1 MQQNHDIRP
10 SKLLIMEGMLMSL
23 AFVLPFSEALVS
35 IITVLIFAFSWL
47 IISPKEKY
55 QSFRKTP
62 LPLFPAGIFILYLL
76 WALGAH
82 HPANAIDEIRRNAFW
97 LLIPIA
103 VAYLPLSR
111 KQIDRILYALALGV
125 IISSLV
131 ALVRWQFSES
141 IGITDIRDTTL
152 NPHIGHSL
160 LVNFSL
166 SFLLLE
172 IFRYREDSWNMR
184 QISRL
189 AGVLFLLIFDFWLHS
204 LLGLLTLL
212 ATFIAL
218 SFFTYREIPKRLRKY
233 VWGGAVVLIII
244 PLALTGRELYRQ
256 FHTSM
261 PQPAQVAKFTANGN
275 PYQNDFNKTLRENG
289 HFIYLQICLPELR
302 REWNKRSALKFSD
315 RDANGFPVKSTL
327 IRYLTSMGLTKD
339 SAGVAQL
346 TNDDILAIR
355 EGFANCR
362 YVPERMNLSA
372 RIYQTIWE
380 LDAYRSNGNPNNKSL
395 VQRWAYTRAALSII
409 AEHPVFGV
417 GTGNEKAAFNEMLS
431 RQNPKLRPAN
441 FSHAHNQYLNYLVT
455 FGIVGFAILMFLL
468 IYPLFRVRKLSVLTV
483 FFLLTIGIANLGDDN
498 LQTHTIRT
506 FFALFY
512 TLLVFDFANS
522 AKETAGNF
530 VSNNNHQ

>member
-1 MQQNHDIRP
+1 
-10 SKLLIMEGMLMSL
+10 MEGMLMSL

-35 IITVLIFAFSWL
+35 IVTVLIFAFTWL
-47 IISPKEKY
+47 VISPKEKY
-55 QSFRKTP
+55 RNFRENP

-76 WALGAH
+76 WSLRTH
-82 HPANAIDEIRRNAFW
+82 HPANAIDEIRRNVFW
-97 LLIPIA
+97 LLIPVA
-103 VAYLPLSR
+103 VAYIPLSR
-111 KQIDRILYALALGV
+111 KQIDRILYALTVGV

-141 IGITDIRDTTL
+141 FGITDIRNATL

-166 SFLLLE
+166 FFLAQQ
-172 IFRYREDSWNMR
+172 IFQHQEDNRNVR

-189 AGVLFLLIFDFWLHS
+189 AGVLFLLFFNIWLHS

-212 ATFIAL
+212 TTFIVL
-218 SFFTYREIPKRLRKY
+218 PFFTYREIQVRLRKY

-244 PLALTGRELYRQ
+244 PLALIGRELYRQ

-261 PQPAQVAKFTANGN
+261 PAPNQVAKFTANGN
-275 PYQNDFNKTLRENG
+275 PYRNDFSKTLRENG
-289 HFIYLQICLPELR
+289 HFIYLHISLPELR
-302 REWNKRSALKFSD
+302 KEWNKRSSLKFSD
-315 RDANGFPVKSTL
+315 KDANGFPVKSTL
-327 IRYLTSMGLTKD
+327 IRYLTSKGLTKD

-346 TNDDILAIR
+346 SNDDIRAIR
-355 EGFANCR
+355 EGFANYR
-362 YVPERMNLSA
+362 YVPERVNLSA

-409 AEHPVFGV
+409 KEYPVLGV
-417 GTGNEKAAFNEMLS
+417 GAGNEKAAFNEMLS
-431 RQNPKLRPAN
+431 RQNPKLRQAN

-455 FGIVGFAILMFLL
+455 FGIAGFVILVFLL
-468 IYPLFRVRKLSVLTV
+468 IYPLFRVGKLSIVSI

-506 FFALFY
+506 FFVLFY
-512 TLLVFDFANS
+512 TLLVFGFTNNT
-522 AKETAGNF
+522 KEPAGNF

>member
-1 MQQNHDIRP
+1 
-10 SKLLIMEGMLMSL
+10 MEGMLMSL

-47 IISPKEKY
+47 VIPPKEKY
-55 QSFRKTP
+55 RSFRENP
-62 LPLFPAGIFILYLL
+62 LPLFPAVIFILYLL
-76 WALGAH
+76 WALRTH
-82 HPANAIDEIRRNAFW
+82 HPANTIDEIRRNVFW
-97 LLIPIA
+97 LLIPVAIA
-103 VAYLPLSR
+103 YIPVNR
-111 KQIDRILYALALGV
+111 KQINRILYALAVGV

-141 IGITDIRDTTL
+141 IGITDIRDATL

-166 SFLLLE
+166 FFLAQQ
-172 IFRYREDSWNMR
+172 IFHYREDSWNVR

-189 AGVLFLLIFDFWLHS
+189 TGVLFLLFFNIWLHS

-212 ATFIAL
+212 ATFIVL
-218 SFFTYREIPKRLRKY
+218 PFFTYREIPVRLRKY
-233 VWGGAVVLIII
+233 VWSGAIVLLII

-261 PQPAQVAKFTANGN
+261 PKPGQVAKFTAKGN
-275 PYQNDFNKTLRENG
+275 PYQNDFSKTLRENG
-289 HFIYLQICLPELR
+289 HFIYLHICLPELQK
-302 REWNKRSALKFSD
+302 EWNKRSSLKFND
-315 RDANGFPVKSTL
+315 KDANGFPVKSTL
-327 IRYLTSMGLTKD
+327 VRYLTSRGLTKD

-346 TNDDILAIR
+346 SNDDIQAIR
-355 EGFANCR
+355 EGFANYR

-380 LDAYRSNGNPNNKSL
+380 LDAFRSNGNPNNKSL
-395 VQRWAYTRAALSII
+395 VQRWAYTCAALSII
-409 AEHPVFGV
+409 AEHPVFGG

-431 RQNPKLRPAN
+431 LQNPKLRPAN

-455 FGIVGFAILMFLL
+455 FGIVGFVILMFLL
-468 IYPLFRVRKLSVLTV
+468 IYPLFRVGKLSVLAL
-483 FFLLTIGIANLGDDN
+483 FFLLTIAIANLGDDN

-506 FFALFY
+506 FFVLFY
-512 TLLVFDFANS
+512 SLLVFGLSFK
-522 AKETAGNF
+522 KEEPAGSF
-530 VSNNNHQ
+530 VSNNNRQ